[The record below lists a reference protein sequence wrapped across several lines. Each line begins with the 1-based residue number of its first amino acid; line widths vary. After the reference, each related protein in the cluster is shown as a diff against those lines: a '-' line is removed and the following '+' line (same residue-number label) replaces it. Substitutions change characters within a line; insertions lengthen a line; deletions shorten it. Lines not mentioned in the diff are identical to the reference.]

1 MNILYNLIYFVMQSW
16 ISHDPSEI
24 ILICLFAAQEIFIII
39 IIIIKIAFCGNC
51 DIFILHIIK
60 VFNVSFDQF
69 NASLLNRN
77 LLTLNL

>member
-1 MNILYNLIYFVMQSW
+1 MRSW

-24 ILICLFAAQEIFIII
+24 ILICLFAAQEIFIIF
-39 IIIIKIAFCGNC
+39 IIIKIAFCGNC

-69 NASLLNRN
+69 NAYLLNRN
-77 LLTLNL
+77 ALTLNL